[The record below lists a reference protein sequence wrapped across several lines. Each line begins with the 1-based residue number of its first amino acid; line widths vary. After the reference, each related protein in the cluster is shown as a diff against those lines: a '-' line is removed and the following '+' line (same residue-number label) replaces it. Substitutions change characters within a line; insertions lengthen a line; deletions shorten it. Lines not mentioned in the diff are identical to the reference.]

1 MELRDDGLDEFFSS
15 VLPSLDERQRRMVAA
30 AMAAALGRGGQAKV
44 ASASGLARKTIAAGR
59 KELPGPPHLA
69 AWVRRPG
76 GGRKRTVDLDDGL
89 LAALESLLEPG
100 ATGSATPP
108 LMWTTRSLRALS
120 AELGRGGHQA
130 SPSLVRR
137 TLIDLGCEVG
147 ADDRSG
153 RAGPL
158 AADRQFAYVNDQVG
172 GYLRDGQP
180 VIALSCSR
188 DEPTAT
194 DTAGASRVTVAQ
206 ARDNVDVATLAV
218 TMIGWWLDR
227 LGDTQSAPLTRLMI
241 VPDARSHL
249 LRSGTF
255 RGELAA
261 LAASRKVVISV
272 CHLPSGVWRWA
283 VTGLRVVTSVTMD
296 SPTCRRNSSAPS
308 SSPSPTQRASNLAAV
323 AVVQVRQPPRPPFG
337 VPAS

>member
-1 MELRDDGLDEFFSS
+1 
-15 VLPSLDERQRRMVAA
+15 
-30 AMAAALGRGGQAKV
+30 
-44 ASASGLARKTIAAGR
+44 
-59 KELPGPPHLA
+59 
-69 AWVRRPG
+69 
-76 GGRKRTVDLDDGL
+76 
-89 LAALESLLEPG
+89 
-100 ATGSATPP
+100 
-108 LMWTTRSLRALS
+108 
-120 AELGRGGHQA
+120 
-130 SPSLVRR
+130 
-137 TLIDLGCEVG
+137 LIDLGCEVG